1 MAHSQTVPNLAA
13 RSSFA
18 LRFPRDTRLLDLL
31 RAWRRRSAEKAQLM
45 QFDARELQDVGL
57 TGADRAAIV
66 ATPFW
71 REAPRRR

>member
-1 MAHSQTVPNLAA
+1 MAQTLTAI
-13 RSSFA
+13 SSFH
-18 LRFPRDTRLLDLL
+18 LRYPRDTRLRDLL
-31 RAWRRRSAEKAQLM
+31 ATWRRRMAEHRQLA

-57 TGADRAAIV
+57 TDVDRAAIV

>member
-1 MAHSQTVPNLAA
+1 MAQTLTAT
-13 RSSFA
+13 STFH

-31 RAWRRRSAEKAQLM
+31 RTWRRRMAEQRQLI

-57 TGADRAAIV
+57 TDVDRAAIV

-71 REAPRRR
+71 REAARRR